1 MVKGQRKAP
10 VAGIDDDRGLGIVGA
25 LGIARSPGEEDRRDG
40 VEARVAGGVR
50 VSAELADELDVE
62 RGLLAGFADGGGF
75 ERLSVFD
82 EAARQRPTG
91 RRVLPL
97 DDDDPPPLAA
107 VHDLDDDVDGRE
119 RIAEPRAGHCQV

>member
-25 LGIARSPGEEDRRDG
+25 LGIARSPGEEDRRDR
-40 VEARVAGGVR
+40 VETGIAGRVR
-50 VSAELADELDVE
+50 VSAELADELDIE
-62 RGLLAGFADGGGF
+62 RGLLAGFPDGGGF
-75 ERLSVFD
+75 ERFAVFD
-82 EAARQRPTG
+82 EAARQRPAG

-97 DDDDPPPLAA
+97 DDDDPPPPAA

-119 RIAEPRAGHCQV
+119 RIAELGAGH